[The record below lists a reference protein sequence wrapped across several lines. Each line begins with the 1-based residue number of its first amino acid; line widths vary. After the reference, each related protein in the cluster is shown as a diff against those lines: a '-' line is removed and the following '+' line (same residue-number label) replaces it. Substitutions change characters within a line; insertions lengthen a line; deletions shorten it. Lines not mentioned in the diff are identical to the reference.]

1 MRLIRL
7 TEILK
12 EKDLASKD
20 LASEMG
26 ISPVTVS
33 RIANGKTF
41 PSPDMLVNLSEA
53 LDVDIKD
60 LFYSTKEKEPLYVMR
75 DGKYVAIGEMN
86 LEHLKGW
93 K

>member
-41 PSPDMLVNLSEA
+41 PSPDMLVNLSKT
-53 LDVDIKD
+53 LNVDIKD
-60 LFYSTKEKEPLYVMR
+60 LFHSTKDKEPLYVLR

-86 LEHLKGW
+86 LEHLKG
-93 K
+93 